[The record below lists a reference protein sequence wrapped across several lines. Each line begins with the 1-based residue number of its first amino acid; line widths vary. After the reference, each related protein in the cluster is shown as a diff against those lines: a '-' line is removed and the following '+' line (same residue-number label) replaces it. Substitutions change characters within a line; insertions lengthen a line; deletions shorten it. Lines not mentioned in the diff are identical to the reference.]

1 MNCPRGHVDMSVIE
15 PTPMALVSVNVA
27 TCAMC
32 GGRWFPADELAK
44 VDEVVEVTVIEIRR
58 VPDVTTQRVALAC
71 PQCPDHPPLEKA
83 QHARD
88 VAVVIDACRHCRGI
102 WLDGGELEAIRQESL
117 PLVLVNL
124 FRWLRQN

>member
-1 MNCPRGHVDMSVIE
+1 MSTIE
-15 PTPMALVSVNVA
+15 PTLMALVSVNVA
-27 TCAMC
+27 TCATC

-58 VPDVTTQRVALAC
+58 VPDVAAQRVPLAC

-88 VAVVIDACRHCRGI
+88 AAVVIDACRHCRGI
-102 WLDGGELEAIRQESL
+102 WLDRGELEAIRQESL
-117 PLVLVNL
+117 PLVLANL